1 MSTPPT
7 LVPRP
12 ASDLVVRRV
21 RDDEHDAVGRLTVAG
36 YEADGHL
43 TRSDGT
49 YDHEYAAWIGDVAG
63 RAGDSEVL
71 VAVDGERLIGT
82 VTWCPPGSASA
93 QLARQPDQGEFRTLS
108 VDPQARGRG
117 VGRALVEA
125 CIERARAARLDEV
138 LLCSLAEMTTAH
150 RLYESMGFVRR
161 PDLDWSPAPP
171 VLLHG
176 FSLSL
181 TG

>member
-1 MSTPPT
+1 M
-7 LVPRP
+7 PRP
-12 ASDLVVRRV
+12 ASDLVVRPV
-21 RDDEHDAVGRLTVAG
+21 RPDEHDAVGRLTVAG

-43 TRSDGT
+43 TRADGT

-63 RAGDSEVL
+63 RADHSEVL
-71 VAVDGERLIGT
+71 VAVDVDRPVGT

-93 QLARQPDQGEFRTLS
+93 QLARRPDQGEFRTLA
-108 VDPQARGRG
+108 VDPDARGRG

-125 CIERARAARLDEV
+125 CVERARAAGLDEV
-138 LLCSLAEMTTAH
+138 LLCSLTEMTTAH
-150 RLYESMGFVRR
+150 RLYLSMGFERR
-161 PDLDWSPAPP
+161 PALDWSPAPQV
-171 VLLHG
+171 VLLG

>member
-1 MSTPPT
+1 M
-7 LVPRP
+7 RP
-12 ASDLVVRRV
+12 
-21 RDDEHDAVGRLTVAG
+21 DEHAAVGRLTVAG

-82 VTWCPPGSASA
+82 VTWCPPGSAFA

-108 VDPQARGRG
+108 VDPHARGRG

-125 CIERARAARLDEV
+125 CVDRARQAGLAEV
-138 LLCSLAEMTTAH
+138 LLCSLTEMTTAH
-150 RLYESMGFVRR
+150 RLYLSMGFDRR
-161 PDLDWSPAPP
+161 PELDWTPVPGAHLWGFALALPP
-171 VLLHG
+171 DDPSG
-176 FSLSL
+176 
-181 TG
+181 